1 MARTHRM
8 HRADHPKVSGR
19 CVMSDVLCGL
29 VGNSSEKAATRAEPK
44 RLIEKASEY
53 FGTSV
58 LACFARGMRIETDR
72 GMVPVEEIEEE
83 NLVRTLDHGLQPV
96 RRVLSK
102 KVEGF
107 GALAP
112 VVFRAG
118 VLGNGRDLVVSPH
131 HRVLLSGWQAELLA
145 GCQDALA
152 MAKDVVNGKTVLRLP
167 MAEVE
172 YFHLLFDR
180 HEVIFAEG
188 APTESYHPLL
198 GDSDLRA
205 PETQDELLTLFPELH
220 LEAALFGPAVRPTL
234 TAQEAMLFNL

>member
-1 MARTHRM
+1 
-8 HRADHPKVSGR
+8 
-19 CVMSDVLCGL
+19 MSDVFSVLDAI
-29 VGNSSEKAATRAEPK
+29 SSAELAGSPTRPAPS
-44 RLIEKASEY
+44 RFIEKATDF

-72 GMVPVEEIEEE
+72 GLIPVEEIEEE
-83 NLVRTLDHGLQPV
+83 NLVRTLDNGLQPV

-118 VLGNGRDLVVSPH
+118 VLGNGRELVVSPH

-145 GCQDALA
+145 GCQDVLA

-198 GDSDLRA
+198 GDSDTRA
-205 PETQDELLTLFPELH
+205 PETQDELLALFPELQA
-220 LEAALFGPAVRPTL
+220 EAMLFGAAVRPTL
-234 TAQEAMLFNL
+234 TASEAGLFQL